1 MKSRL
6 RLSVFVTAT
15 ALVLA
20 PLSAC
25 AKEGEFKLPKPR
37 LKGQL
42 SVEAALVAKKTVR
55 SFSKKPLTLEQ
66 VSQILWS
73 TNGNLP
79 TDAIT
84 SSTRKVIASAGALYP
99 LEVFLLTGKDTVGNL
114 PAAVF
119 RYEPKKHV
127 LETVTKGDKRSAVAG
142 AAFSQMWLAKAPA
155 MVLIAAVP
163 ARTTVKYGQRGL
175 RYIFMEVGAA
185 DQNIYL
191 QAEALGLHAG
201 TVGAFKDALVAKA
214 AKLPKNAMPALLV
227 AVGN

>member
-6 RLSVFVTAT
+6 RLSIFIT
-15 ALVLA
+15 ALALALA
-20 PLSAC
+20 PLSVC
-25 AKEGEFKLPKPR
+25 AKEEEFKLPKPR

-79 TDAIT
+79 TDAVT
-84 SSTRKVIASAGALYP
+84 GSTKKVIASAGALYP
-99 LEVFLLTGKDTVGNL
+99 LEVFLLTGKETVGNV

-119 RYEPKKHV
+119 QYDPMKHA
-127 LETVTKGDKRSAVAG
+127 LKTVTTGDQRSHVAG
-142 AAFSQMWLAKAPA
+142 AAFAQMWLAKAPA
-155 MVLIAAVP
+155 LFIIAAVP
-163 ARTTVKYGQRGL
+163 TKTTVKYGQRGL

-201 TVGAFKDALVAKA
+201 TVGAFKDPLVAKA
-214 AKLPKNAMPALLV
+214 AKLPKNTMPALLV

>member
-1 MKSRL
+1 MKFRL
-6 RLSVFVTAT
+6 RLSILVTAT

-20 PLSAC
+20 PLTIS

-42 SVEAALVAKKTVR
+42 SVEAAMVAKKTVR
-55 SFSKKPLTLEQ
+55 HFSKKPLTLEQ

-73 TNGNLP
+73 ANGDLP

-84 SSTRKVIASAGALYP
+84 SATRKVIASAGALYP
-99 LEVFLLTGKDTVGNL
+99 LEVFLLTGKDTVGAL
-114 PAAVF
+114 PPAVY
-119 RYEPKKHV
+119 RYNPRKHA
-127 LETVTKGDKRSAVAG
+127 LETVAAGDKRSGVAG
-142 AAFSQMWLAKAPA
+142 ASFSQMWLAKAPA
-155 MVLIAAVP
+155 IVLIAAVP
-163 ARTTVKYGQRGL
+163 PRTTVKYGKRGM

-201 TVGAFKDALVAKA
+201 TVGAFQDPLVAKA
-214 AKLPKNAMPALLV
+214 AKLPSSAMPALLV
-227 AVGN
+227 AIGN